1 MCSGNQVGVEG
12 ARALGDALKVN
23 STLTTLYLNGMLQ
36 YVACVMH
43 VCVLPSVDHIV
54 PDCFWIRVRHQD

>member
-1 MCSGNQVGVEG
+1 MQFDAELVVLLCLMCSDNQVGVEG

-23 STLTTLYLNGMLQ
+23 STLTTLGLGGMLH

-43 VCVLPSVDHIV
+43 VV
-54 PDCFWIRVRHQD
+54 CFAAC

>member
-1 MCSGNQVGVEG
+1 MQCDAELVVLLCLMCSGNQVGVEG

-23 STLTTLYLNGMLQ
+23 STLTTLVLDSMLQ

-43 VCVLPSVDHIV
+43 VV
-54 PDCFWIRVRHQD
+54 CFAEC